1 MTCTLRNAATL
12 SRDDCAILVG
22 ALGLL
27 LPVSVGLRLV
37 GLRRVLALVEALVSV
52 RRRNCAADDHRR
64 PARTAWLVEI
74 AARWCLPRPTCLA
87 KALVVFSLLQ
97 RRGLPVELVI
107 GVTKAQGPLEG
118 HAWVELG
125 GAAIVVADPGPAR
138 YAVLVRTP
146 AWLPAPATMAR
157 RERAP

>member
-118 HAWVELG
+118 HAWVQLSGATIG
-125 GAAIVVADPGPAR
+125 GDSRPASYAA
-138 YAVLVRTP
+138 LVRISAVPLT
-146 AWLPAPATMAR
+146 ATTIALS
-157 RERAP
+157 ERKP